1 MGLVQTVDMQMYY
14 DTGHGYADLGL
25 DNVFEFDDDGNLLP
39 TLDRTWLALDGQLV
53 SYYHT
58 ETLEKGNDEYSITG
72 YVPVLL
78 NGDKAHL
85 ILVFDNENEQG
96 YVAGVSYDY
105 DEDVTE
111 TAAKALPSLKK
122 GDELEFVCS
131 YYNYNGKYDDDY
143 IIGKKM
149 IVEDPDG
156 IEITNEKIGQGGA
169 NIMYRFT
176 DIYGNQFWTP
186 VIEN

>member
-1 MGLVQTVDMQMYY
+1 MG
-14 DTGHGYADLGL
+14 
-25 DNVFEFDDDGNLLP
+25 
-39 TLDRTWLALDGQLV
+39 
-53 SYYHT
+53 SY
-58 ETLEKGNDEYSITG
+58 KNDA
-72 YVPVLL
+72 
-78 NGDKAHL
+78 KL
-85 ILVFDNENEQG
+85 IAFF
-96 YVAGVSYDY
+96 ARVSYDY